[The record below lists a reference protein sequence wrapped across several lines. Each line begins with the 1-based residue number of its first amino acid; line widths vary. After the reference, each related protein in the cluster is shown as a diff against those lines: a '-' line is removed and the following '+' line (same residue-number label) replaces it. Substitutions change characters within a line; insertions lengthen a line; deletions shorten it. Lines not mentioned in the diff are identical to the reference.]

1 MKLFIRFFVISL
13 ILFIL
18 IFQIPLG
25 SSDTV
30 INYSYNTSTSA
41 NLPKIVYNNSTIT
54 YVKITIYN
62 NQAVKTVNN
71 FQMLVKVNW
80 AEFKEYLNA
89 NCSNVRFYNTTSAI
103 GKRSGYGVLPAWI
116 ETNDSNNSPSSN
128 VWINLEGTTVP
139 ANGNTSIYM
148 AFLPKT
154 VSWNSYLGLNPYLS
168 KKYGQ
173 YDNGA
178 KVFTFYDNGTNLM
191 PLSNTGTKGS
201 KPALTNSAPSPFN
214 YAINGSVNGGN
225 SNAGTWTT
233 NGINNV
239 SSPSFNLPS
248 SYIVQMYVYLSGSS
262 ALTDLLTNVQSITSG
277 HFYVFRFDTRNNN
290 GYNNGIGYYPK
301 NGGATSFLNLSNNK
315 SATKRWYMMTVV
327 DNRDILSLYQNQYYS
342 SDNFTIDSYGKLLAK
357 TKGVGYT
364 GGGIAVTT
372 DGASS
377 TEYWT
382 LIIVRNLPP
391 NGVSPLYM
399 FQCSISHS
407 LWKSKLNQYKDQAYM
422 NITSIWSSGITCDDN
437 GNVFWT
443 DTFGN
448 VLVEWVNL
456 NYAISDLG
464 SPYSS
469 GFCYA
474 GPITSIAAI
483 NLTNSNINMAYVVV
497 LTYYGYAFAYDL
509 INHDWFNATS
519 KWDLPLQNYPYPWT
533 SVTANLEA
541 EAYDYNYGY
550 NYNEGFI
557 FTDLYGNEYQYNPY
571 NGSDSY
577 WVYTNYNSA
586 NSFNI
591 ISTCAYYPGY
601 DYYNYT
607 YGISYN
613 GNVYVDESK
622 GWVLYDSTGING
634 LIGITTDNNGNLYLL
649 QINNDTPLYVSS
661 NGAGSTSGNFSAY
674 GYNVFS
680 QGTDAGLGYDQNDDI
695 FWALQTNGTI
705 ASSSNPN
712 NGWVY
717 TNNLLSPFIYNINML
732 SLNSSY
738 SSDFMAYAYYVT
750 PTTNNSYSNMLNFTL
765 YFNGSDNKM
774 NLEYYYQPGS
784 SKNPAN
790 PALLTNSRGLIIN
803 VTLMPNTSYNSYF
816 NFNVIIYPQ
825 NNLNS
830 VILVYILDIRIIN
843 HFSYIPLGG

>member
-1 MKLFIRFFVISL
+1 MKLFIRFFLISL

-41 NLPKIVYNNSTIT
+41 NLPKIVYNNSTIP

-103 GKRSGYGVLPAWI
+103 GTRSGYGVLPAWI

-128 VWINLEGTTVP
+128 VWINLEGTAVP

-214 YAINGSVNGGN
+214 YAITGSVNGGN
-225 SNAGTWTT
+225 ANAGTWTT

-239 SSPSFNLPS
+239 SLPSFNLPS

-262 ALTDLLTNVQSITSG
+262 ALTDLLTNVQNITSG

-327 DNRDILSLYQNQYYS
+327 DNKDMLSLYQNQFYNS
-342 SDNFTIDSYGKLLAK
+342 NNFTIDSYGKLIAK
-357 TKGVGYT
+357 TNGVGYT

-391 NGVSPLYM
+391 NGVLPSYM

-422 NITSIWSSGITCDDN
+422 NITSMWSSGITCDDN

-443 DTFGN
+443 DTFGD
-448 VLVEWVNL
+448 VLVSWVNL
-456 NYAISDLG
+456 HYSISDLG

-474 GPITSIAAI
+474 GPITSIAAV
-483 NLTNSNINMAYVVV
+483 NFTYGGTSYQYVVV
-497 LTYYGYAFAYDL
+497 LTYNGYVFGYNIATES
-509 INHDWFNATS
+509 WFNATS
-519 KWDLPLQNYPYPWT
+519 LWNLPLTQYPAPWT
-533 SVTANLEA
+533 SVTSNTEG
-541 EAYDYNYGY
+541 NYFGY
-550 NYNEGFI
+550 YEYFF
-557 FTDLYGNEYQYNPY
+557 FTDLYGNVYRYNVISPNSSGWLLKNYTTSSNLKIISNAISY
-571 NGSDSY
+571 NGYFYS
-577 WVYTNYNSA
+577 
-586 NSFNI
+586 
-591 ISTCAYYPGY
+591 
-601 DYYNYT
+601 
-607 YGISYN
+607 ISYN
-613 GNVYVDESK
+613 GNVYVYTSS
-622 GWVLYDSTGING
+622 GWSTYASTGING
-634 LIGITTDNNGNLYLL
+634 LKSIAISYTNGGGYLFLL
-649 QINNDTPLYVSS
+649 QINNGTTLYVSS
-661 NGAGSTSGNFSAY
+661 NNNGSLTGSFSSY
-674 GYNVFS
+674 GTIVFS
-680 QGTDAGLGYDQNDDI
+680 KGTNEALTIDRYSGT
-695 FWALQTNGTI
+695 FWAIQTNGTI
-705 ASSSNPN
+705 AGSSNPN
-712 NGWVY
+712 NGWGY
-717 TNNLLSPFIYNINML
+717 SNNLLSPFIYNVNML
-732 SLNSSY
+732 SLNSTY
-738 SSDFMAYAYYVT
+738 SSNFMAYAYYVM
-750 PTTNNSYSNMLNFTL
+750 PTNNSYLNMLNFTL

-784 SKNPAN
+784 SENLAN

-803 VTLMPNTSYNSYF
+803 VTLMPDTSYNSYF

-825 NNLNS
+825 NNPNS
-830 VILVYILDIRIIN
+830 VIFVYVLNIRIIN
-843 HFSYIPLGG
+843 HFSFIPLGG

>member
-1 MKLFIRFFVISL
+1 MKLFIRFLLISL

-30 INYSYNTSTSA
+30 INYSYNTSTNA
-41 NLPKIVYNNSTIT
+41 NLPKIVYNNSTIP

-62 NQAVKTVNN
+62 NQAVSTVNN
-71 FQMLVKVNW
+71 FQMLVDVNW
-80 AEFKEYLNA
+80 AEFKQYLNA
-89 NCSNVRFYNTTSAI
+89 NCSNVRFYNTTSTL
-103 GKRSGYGVLPAWI
+103 GKTSGYGVLPAWI
-116 ETNDSNNSPSSN
+116 ETNDSNNSSSSN

-201 KPALTNSAPSPFN
+201 KLALTNSAPSPFN

-225 SNAGTWTT
+225 SNASTWTT

-248 SYIVQMYVYLSGSS
+248 SYIAQMYVYLSGSS
-262 ALTDLLTNVQSITSG
+262 ALTDLLTNVQNITSG
-277 HFYVFRFDTRNNN
+277 HFYVFRFDTRNHT
-290 GYNNGIGYYPK
+290 GWNNGIGYYSK
-301 NGGATSFLNLSNNK
+301 NGGKTSFLNLSNNK

-342 SDNFTIDSYGKLLAK
+342 SDNFTINSYGKLIAK
-357 TKGVGYT
+357 TNGVGYT

-391 NGVSPLYM
+391 NGVLPSYM

-443 DTFGN
+443 DTFGD
-448 VLVEWVNL
+448 VQVFWVNL
-456 NYAISDLG
+456 KYAISDLG

-469 GFCYA
+469 GFSYA

-483 NLTNSNINMAYVVV
+483 NLTYSGINMAYVVV

-519 KWDLPLQNYPYPWT
+519 TWDLPLQNYPYPWT

-541 EAYDYNYGY
+541 YGKHYD
-550 NYNEGFI
+550 EGFI
-557 FTDLYGNEYQYNPY
+557 FTDLYGNEYQYDPY
-571 NGSDSY
+571 YGSSDSY
-577 WVYTNYNSA
+577 WVYKNYNPS
-586 NSFNI
+586 NSVNI

-601 DYYNYT
+601 DNWDYT

-613 GNVYVDESK
+613 GNVYVDESS
-622 GWVLYDSTGING
+622 GWVKYDFTGING
-634 LIGITTDNNGNLYLL
+634 LIGIATDNNGNLYLL
-649 QINNDTPLYVSS
+649 QIKSGTPLYVSR
-661 NGAGSTSGNFSAY
+661 NGAGSTSGTFRAY
-674 GYNVFS
+674 GNNVFS

-695 FWALQTNGTI
+695 FWAIQTNGTI
-705 ASSSNPN
+705 AHSSHPN
-712 NGWVY
+712 KGWSY
-717 TNNLLSPFIYNINML
+717 SNNLLSLFIYNVNML
-732 SLNSSY
+732 SLNSTY
-738 SSDFMAYAYYVT
+738 SSDFMAYANYIT
-750 PTTNNSYSNMLNFTL
+750 PTNNSYLNMLNFTL

-790 PALLTNSRGLIIN
+790 PTLLTNLRGLIIN

-825 NNLNS
+825 NNPNS
-830 VILVYILDIRIIN
+830 AIFVYILDIGIIN